1 MDFPEPIV
9 PKKNLSV
16 DIHPIVRRRTGEPTP
31 TIGQRMPVQD
41 HLEPPTGFTGMVG
54 RPVWLEARSPF
65 ELRALRRSALW
76 RGVGMP
82 PGNGRPVLVFPGF
95 LASRRS
101 TAALDH
107 VLRAAGWRCEV
118 APVGRNA
125 GPAQHSI
132 DKARETLR
140 SLHDETGE
148 RVRII
153 GHSRG
158 GQFGRILA
166 VLYPEEVL
174 QVIGVGTPLIV
185 KYPSYLVVKI
195 PAETLDR
202 LWRKGAF
209 GPVDTMREQGVDDL
223 RYVEFPDEVDLVSVW
238 SRSDGIV
245 DWRLSLEPA
254 ATNVEVKASHMGLIN
269 SVSGLQGIATALA
282 RVP

>member
-1 MDFPEPIV
+1 MSVPSNSLDDEP
-9 PKKNLSV
+9 S
-16 DIHPIVRRRTGEPTP
+16 D
-31 TIGQRMPVQD
+31 
-41 HLEPPTGFTGMVG
+41 PPSGFSGMVG

-65 ELRALRRSALW
+65 EIRQLKRSALW

-101 TAALDH
+101 TSALDH
-107 VLRAAGWRCEV
+107 VLRAAGWRVEV

-125 GPAQHSI
+125 GPAQRSI
-132 DKARETLR
+132 DIARDTMHKLYE
-140 SLHDETGE
+140 ETGQ
-148 RVRII
+148 RVRIV

-166 VLYPEEVL
+166 VLYPERVS

-195 PAETLDR
+195 PAETLDK

-209 GPVDTMREQGVDDL
+209 GHVDTMREQGVDDL
-223 RYVEFPDEVDLVSVW
+223 RYVTFPDEVDLVSVW
-238 SRSDGIV
+238 SRTDGIV
-245 DWRLSLEPA
+245 DWRLSMEPA
-254 ATNVEVKASHMGLIN
+254 ATNIEVSASHMGLIN
-269 SVSGLQGIATALA
+269 SVSGLQGVATALA
-282 RVP
+282 RLP

>member
-1 MDFPEPIV
+1 
-9 PKKNLSV
+9 
-16 DIHPIVRRRTGEPTP
+16 
-31 TIGQRMPVQD
+31 
-41 HLEPPTGFTGMVG
+41 MVG
-54 RPVWLEARSPF
+54 RPVWMEARSPF

-76 RGVGMP
+76 RGVGIP
-82 PGNGRPVLVFPGF
+82 DGDGRPLLIFPGF

-101 TAALDH
+101 TAALAH
-107 VLRAAGWRCEV
+107 VLGAAGWRVEV

-132 DKARETLR
+132 DKAGDALKA
-140 SLHDETGE
+140 LYQETGR
-148 RVRII
+148 RVRVI

-166 VLYPEEVL
+166 VLHPEWVR

-195 PAETLDR
+195 PAEALDK

-209 GPVDTMREQGVDDL
+209 GHVDFMREQGVDDL
-223 RYVEFPDEVDLVSVW
+223 RYVDFPDEVDLVSVW

-254 ATNVEVKASHMGLIN
+254 ATNVEVRASHTGLIN
-269 SVSGLQGIATALA
+269 SISGIQGVATALA
-282 RVP
+282 RIP

>member
-1 MDFPEPIV
+1 MI
-9 PKKNLSV
+9 
-16 DIHPIVRRRTGEPTP
+16 
-31 TIGQRMPVQD
+31 
-41 HLEPPTGFTGMVG
+41 G

-76 RGVGMP
+76 RGVGVP
-82 PGNGRPVLVFPGF
+82 RGNGRPLLVFPGF

-101 TAALDH
+101 TAALAH
-107 VLRAAGWRCEV
+107 VLRAADWRVEV

-132 DKARETLR
+132 DKARETL
-140 SLHDETGE
+140 HDLYQECGE

-158 GQFGRILA
+158 GQFGRMLA
-166 VLYPEEVL
+166 VLDPDRVR

-185 KYPSYLVVKI
+185 KYPSFLVVKI
-195 PAETLDR
+195 PAEALDK
-202 LWRKGAF
+202 LWRRGAF
-209 GPVDTMREQGVDDL
+209 GHIDTTREQGVDDL
-223 RYVEFPDEVDLVSVW
+223 RYVDFPEEVDLVSVW

-254 ATNVEVKASHMGLIN
+254 AANVEVKASHTGLIN
-269 SVSGLQGIATALA
+269 SVSGLQGIAEALA
-282 RVP
+282 RIP

>member
-1 MDFPEPIV
+1 MTARTPDTTEPHEHKGPHRP
-9 PKKNLSV
+9 PKGLA
-16 DIHPIVRRRTGEPTP
+16 
-31 TIGQRMPVQD
+31 
-41 HLEPPTGFTGMVG
+41 GMVG

-65 ELRALRRSALW
+65 EIRSLKRSALW
-76 RGVGMP
+76 RGVGIP
-82 PGNGRPVLVFPGF
+82 PGRDRPILVFPGF

-107 VLRAAGWRCEV
+107 VLRAAGWRVEV

-132 DKARETLR
+132 DKARDTLHE
-140 SLHDETGE
+140 LYEETGE
-148 RVRII
+148 RVRIV

-166 VLYPEEVL
+166 VLHPERVE

-185 KYPSYLVVKI
+185 KYPSYLVVRI
-195 PAETLDR
+195 PAETLDK
-202 LWRKGAF
+202 LWRRGAF
-209 GPVDTMREQGVDDL
+209 GHVDKMREQGVDDL
-223 RYVEFPDEVDLVSVW
+223 RYVQFPDEVDLVSVW

-282 RVP
+282 RIP

>member
-1 MDFPEPIV
+1 MSAPSTDLDNESPDLP
-9 PKKNLSV
+9 S
-16 DIHPIVRRRTGEPTP
+16 
-31 TIGQRMPVQD
+31 
-41 HLEPPTGFTGMVG
+41 GFAGMVG

-65 ELRALRRSALW
+65 EIRQLRRSALW
-76 RGVGMP
+76 RGVGIP
-82 PGNGRPVLVFPGF
+82 QGNGRPILVFPGF

-107 VLRAAGWRCEV
+107 VLRAAGWRVEV

-132 DKARETLR
+132 DIARDTMHKLYE
-140 SLHDETGE
+140 ETGQ
-148 RVRII
+148 RVRIV

-166 VLYPEEVL
+166 VLYPERVE

-195 PAETLDR
+195 PAETLDK

-209 GPVDTMREQGVDDL
+209 GHVDTMREQGVDDL
-223 RYVEFPDEVDLVSVW
+223 RYVTFPDEVDLVSVW

-245 DWRLSLEPA
+245 DWRLSMEPA
-254 ATNVEVKASHMGLIN
+254 ATNIEVQASHMGLIN
-269 SVSGLQGIATALA
+269 SISGLQGVATALA
-282 RVP
+282 RIP